1 MLSGPAQ
8 SVESRLVGVERQQI
22 GEAFFSD
29 KAYAR
34 YRDLLDESF
43 RAAACTLFPRCVTW
57 CGRPG
62 TTTRARRAICYLQRS

>member
-29 KAYAR
+29 KDYAR
-34 YRDLLDESF
+34 YRDLLAESF
-43 RAAACTLFPRCVTW
+43 RAAACTPFLRCVT
-57 CGRPG
+57 
-62 TTTRARRAICYLQRS
+62 